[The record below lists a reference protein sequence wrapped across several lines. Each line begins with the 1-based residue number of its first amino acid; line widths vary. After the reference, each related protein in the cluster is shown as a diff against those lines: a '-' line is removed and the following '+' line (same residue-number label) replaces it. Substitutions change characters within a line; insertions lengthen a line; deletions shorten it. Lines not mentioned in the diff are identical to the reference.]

1 MENAKC
7 YAPQI
12 LVGTEGLPR
21 EQWLEYRRKGIGG
34 SDAAAVLGISPFRTG
49 RDLYYDKLNI
59 VTADDA
65 ENWVQLE
72 VGTLLEPLVAKI
84 FAHKTGYKIYRR
96 PFMFQHPLYPWM
108 LADLDYMVELPDGTT
123 AILEIKTTNY
133 NAKDNW
139 WYNSEE
145 IVPIYYESQ
154 GRHYMAVMNI
164 DRVYFCCL
172 YGNSEDE
179 AIIRRIDRDMA
190 YEEELIALERDF
202 WENHVLTKTPPP
214 YVEADGD
221 LILESLRRKL
231 GPADKDAPPVLLG
244 QTQFGQLSMLL
255 SLQEQK
261 KALSAD
267 VSKLDKDIKR
277 LKGMLIERMGTSCTA
292 VYNGLAESYT
302 IAIFDTVEIDGCAVS
317 RASLHNLSFIENL
330 ELVPGC
336 RIKVSKRNQI
346 IPQVE
351 ENLDRNCYS
360 RDKVVP
366 ARCPCCGQPTRIH
379 MTQNTVN
386 GVEKVTAAL
395 FCDNERCETR
405 KLRKFVHFASPK
417 ALNIMGLSG
426 SILEKF
432 IGKGW
437 LHSYM
442 DIFALDKYRAEI
454 VQMEGF
460 GEKSWQN
467 LWDAIQH
474 SRITTFEQY
483 LTAMDIPMVGS
494 TASKV
499 ICQRFRGNLAEFE
512 TAVCQSFDFTQ
523 LPDFGETLHRNIHQW
538 FRSEENWSIW
548 TELRRLVCIK
558 TYQPPAASTD
568 MGNPFVGK
576 TLVVTGKVEP
586 YTRDGI
592 NTKIESLGAHAGSSV
607 SSKTDYLIC
616 GENAGSKLAKAQE
629 LGIKI
634 LSPDE
639 FFRMAGESV

>member
-1 MENAKC
+1 MENAAC

-12 LVGTEGLPR
+12 LVSTEDLPR

-84 FAHKTGYKIYRR
+84 FAYKTGYKIYRR

-139 WYNSEE
+139 WYNGEE

-179 AIIRRIDRDMA
+179 AMIRRIDRDMA

-244 QTQFGQLSMLL
+244 QTQFGQLFMLL

-261 KALSAD
+261 KALLAD
-267 VSKLDKDIKR
+267 VNKLEKDIKR
-277 LKGMLIERMGTSCTA
+277 LKGCSSREWEQAAPPCITA
-292 VYNGLAESYT
+292 
-302 IAIFDTVEIDGCAVS
+302 
-317 RASLHNLSFIENL
+317 
-330 ELVPGC
+330 
-336 RIKVSKRNQI
+336 
-346 IPQVE
+346 
-351 ENLDRNCYS
+351 
-360 RDKVVP
+360 
-366 ARCPCCGQPTRIH
+366 
-379 MTQNTVN
+379 
-386 GVEKVTAAL
+386 
-395 FCDNERCETR
+395 
-405 KLRKFVHFASPK
+405 
-417 ALNIMGLSG
+417 
-426 SILEKF
+426 
-432 IGKGW
+432 
-437 LHSYM
+437 
-442 DIFALDKYRAEI
+442 
-454 VQMEGF
+454 
-460 GEKSWQN
+460 
-467 LWDAIQH
+467 
-474 SRITTFEQY
+474 
-483 LTAMDIPMVGS
+483 
-494 TASKV
+494 
-499 ICQRFRGNLAEFE
+499 
-512 TAVCQSFDFTQ
+512 
-523 LPDFGETLHRNIHQW
+523 
-538 FRSEENWSIW
+538 
-548 TELRRLVCIK
+548 LRRA
-558 TYQPPAASTD
+558 TP
-568 MGNPFVGK
+568 
-576 TLVVTGKVEP
+576 
-586 YTRDGI
+586 
-592 NTKIESLGAHAGSSV
+592 
-607 SSKTDYLIC
+607 
-616 GENAGSKLAKAQE
+616 
-629 LGIKI
+629 
-634 LSPDE
+634 
-639 FFRMAGESV
+639 